1 MRTRL
6 LSLAVWALVALA
18 ATFWGLKL
26 GASGPALPAH
36 AQAPA
41 RGVPAGGDLHRLLGS
56 SAAAAADDG
65 EEETSGDDSMQLLGV
80 VAPRGAERSPQG
92 VALISVGGQPA
103 KAFRTGAE
111 VTEDLVLLA
120 VSRRSASL
128 GPRGGP
134 AETELRLP
142 EPVRG
147 SAPVVAGGFVPRPGA
162 VVQPG
167 SVSAPVRPMM
177 GQQGEAGRPGGAQ
190 NQAGQA
196 AADDEDDE

>member
-1 MRTRL
+1 M
-6 LSLAVWALVALA
+6 LSLAVWALAALA

-26 GASGPALPAH
+26 GAGGPALPAH

-41 RGVPAGGDLHRLLGS
+41 RGLPSGGDLHRLLGS
-56 SAAAAADDG
+56 SAAAAADEDD
-65 EEETSGDDSMQLLGV
+65 EEASGDASLQLLGV

-103 KAFRTGAE
+103 KAFRTGTE
-111 VTEDLVLLA
+111 VTEDMVLLE
-120 VSRRSASL
+120 VGRRSASL

-142 EPVRG
+142 EPVR
-147 SAPVVAGGFVPRPGA
+147 SAAAGPVPVLPRPGV

-167 SVSAPVRPMM
+167 SFGPQGRPMASP
-177 GQQGEAGRPGGAQ
+177 QNEAGRPGVQ

-196 AADDEDDE
+196 TADDDEDDE